1 LQGDPA
7 FATRRKSG
15 AFGLK
20 LTRAG
25 FIYIFITLLLG
36 FAAVNT
42 GNNLLYLMVSAL
54 LGFMAVSGV
63 LGKWNLD
70 RVSVRFH
77 PPDEIYDGLPTLL
90 GIELLNQRRWLP
102 IFLMEIVVAERNAF
116 FPVVDP
122 QQGLQKSLEMNLSGR
137 GRRQLPAVTV
147 RSRFPVNFFIRSRG
161 LIINQAVTV
170 FPAPQ
175 HCSDLRQTDPGGGQ
189 GTQQNWQKGYDGD
202 INRIRNYQG
211 GEPLKSIHWKLSARH
226 DRLKVKELSAVTRK
240 PVVLD
245 LAELPGPGIE
255 QRLRYASYLVTRW
268 LRDGWPVGL
277 KAGSLEL
284 PPGTG
289 QRQKLLLLQAL
300 AHYGQD
306 QKTP

>member
-1 LQGDPA
+1 L
-7 FATRRKSG
+7 
-15 AFGLK
+15 
-20 LTRAG
+20 
-25 FIYIFITLLLG
+25 IG

-70 RVSVRFH
+70 RVSIRYH

-102 IFLMEIVVAERNAF
+102 IFLMEIVIAERTAF

-122 QQGLQKSLEMNLSGR
+122 QQSLQKSLEISLCGR
-137 GRRQLPAVTV
+137 GRQQLPDVTV
-147 RSRFPVNFFIRSRG
+147 RCRFPVNFFIRSKG
-161 LIINQAVTV
+161 LIIDQEITV

-175 HCSDLRQTDPGGGQ
+175 PCTDLRQVDPGGGV
-189 GTQQNWQKGYDGD
+189 GTQQNWQKGYEGD

-211 GEPLKSIHWKLSARH
+211 GEPLKSIHWKLSARD

-245 LAELPGPGIE
+245 LAELPAVNLE
-255 QRLRYASYLVTRW
+255 QRLRYASYLVVRW

-277 KAGSLEL
+277 KAGSLEIS
-284 PPGTG
+284 PGAG
-289 QRQKLLLLQAL
+289 QRHKLLLLQAL